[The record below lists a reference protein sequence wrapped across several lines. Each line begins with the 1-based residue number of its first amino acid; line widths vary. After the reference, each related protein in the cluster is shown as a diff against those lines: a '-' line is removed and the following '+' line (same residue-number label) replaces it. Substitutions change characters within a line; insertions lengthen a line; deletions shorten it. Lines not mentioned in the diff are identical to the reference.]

1 MAWQPG
7 GRKART
13 NGPRHEE
20 RTRPTCGPRCIA
32 KFGFLKKILKS
43 ISCMGKIARQ
53 QVKI

>member
-13 NGPRHEE
+13 NGPRREE

-32 KFGFLKKILKS
+32 KFGFLKKNPEIDFLHEENS
-43 ISCMGKIARQ
+43 
-53 QVKI
+53 